1 MTFMEFLNMG
11 GYAVYVWSSVGLTV
25 AVLIINVITARRAV
39 SQELERLRRRYANEA
54 NTGVSQ

>member
-11 GYAVYVWSSVGLTV
+11 GYAAYVWSSVGLTV

-39 SQELERLRRRYANEA
+39 SQELARLRKRYANEA
-54 NTGVSQ
+54 NTGASQ

>member
-25 AVLIINVITARRAV
+25 VVLIINVITARRAV
-39 SQELERLRRRYANEA
+39 TQELERLRRRYADEA
-54 NTGVSQ
+54 NTGASK

>member
-1 MTFMEFLNMG
+1 MTFMEFINMG

-39 SQELERLRRRYANEA
+39 SQELERLRKRYANEA
-54 NTGVSQ
+54 NTGASQ

>member
-11 GYAVYVWSSVGLTV
+11 GYAAYVWSSVGLTV

-39 SQELERLRRRYANEA
+39 SQELARLRGRYTNEA
-54 NTGVSQ
+54 NTGASQ

>member
-1 MTFMEFLNMG
+1 MG

-39 SQELERLRRRYANEA
+39 SQELERLRKRYANEA
-54 NTGVSQ
+54 NTGASQ

>member
-39 SQELERLRRRYANEA
+39 SQELERLRKRYANEA
-54 NTGVSQ
+54 NTGASQ

>member
-1 MTFMEFLNMG
+1 MEFINMG

-39 SQELERLRRRYANEA
+39 SQELERLRKRYANEA
-54 NTGVSQ
+54 NTGASQ